1 MTGME
6 GKTCLITGATS
17 GIGLVAAG
25 ALARQGARVLLVG
38 RNQAKCDAVTA
49 QIKAET
55 GNPQVES
62 FLADLSS
69 QQQVRELARRFRDQ
83 NSRLDVLV
91 NNAGGMWMQRQL
103 NADRLEITF
112 AVNHLAYFLLTQLL
126 LDTLQ
131 ASAPARIVNV
141 SSEAHRRA
149 TVDFDDLTGERR
161 YGGWTQYC
169 RSKLMN
175 LLFTYEQNRRING
188 SGITVNALH
197 PGWVATG
204 FASNNGWRGL
214 AIQLAA
220 PGSRS
225 LPSKERGRSSIW
237 PRRRRSPASAAATSS
252 MSAKLGPRRLP
263 TTKTLP
269 SACGRS
275 ARSLSN
281 QPPSVPKSTSG
292 TLRLFNPEPTA
303 TAQLAHR
310 RRRLR
315 VKRSNLHCAQ

>member
-1 MTGME
+1 MHKLLRETSVTGME

-38 RNQAKCDAVTA
+38 RNQAKCDAATA

-55 GNPQVES
+55 GNRQVES

-103 NADRLEITF
+103 NADGLEITF

-141 SSEAHRRA
+141 SSEAHQRA
-149 TVDFDDLTGERR
+149 TIDFDELTGERR
-161 YGGWTQYC
+161 YGAWTQYC

-175 LLFTYEQNRRING
+175 LLFTYELNRRIDG

-204 FASNNGWRGL
+204 FASNNGWRGR

-220 PGSRS
+220 RWFALTPEQGARTIIYLASSPG
-225 LPSKERGRSSIW
+225 G
-237 PRRRRSPASAAATSS
+237 
-252 MSAKLGPRRLP
+252 
-263 TTKTLP
+263 
-269 SACGRS
+269 
-275 ARSLSN
+275 
-281 QPPSVPKSTSG
+281 
-292 TLRLFNPEPTA
+292 
-303 TAQLAHR
+303 HR
-310 RRRLR
+310 HQRPL
-315 VKRSNLHCAQ
+315 LHQ